1 MCRCVNS
8 GTLERSEN
16 RRDRSTAGAGS
27 GAALGIGRHV
37 ILTELVRPTRR
48 TILLAVRSS
57 PWAAKT
63 ETELSGLSSFCYIW
77 GASGRTIAHLVS
89 LRYLFEES
97 PGSSG
102 QAAR

>member
-1 MCRCVNS
+1 MCCCINS

-16 RRDRSTAGAGS
+16 RRDRSTTGAGAG
-27 GAALGIGRHV
+27 LRIGRHA

-48 TILLAVRSS
+48 KILVAVRSS
-57 PWAAKT
+57 SWTAKT
-63 ETELSGLSSFCYIW
+63 ETELSRLSSFCYIW
-77 GASGRTIAHLVS
+77 EASGRTIAHLVS

>member
-1 MCRCVNS
+1 MSRCVNS
-8 GTLERSEN
+8 GTLKRSED
-16 RRDRSTAGAGS
+16 RRDRSTAGTG
-27 GAALGIGRHV
+27 LGTRWHV
-37 ILTELVRPTRR
+37 TLTELVRPTGKTNEKNIRV
-48 TILLAVRSS
+48 AVRSS
-57 PWAAKT
+57 SWPAKT
-63 ETELSGLSSFCYIW
+63 ETEVSGLSSFCYIW